1 MQQPTEALSSII
13 INDSSFYTIMTI
25 ILVPSQ
31 HLVTLTAVS
40 EHLIMKLMLGTQFDY
55 LLTEV

>member
-1 MQQPTEALSSII
+1 
-13 INDSSFYTIMTI
+13 MTI

-40 EHLIMKLMLGTQFDY
+40 EHLIMKIMLGTQFDY
-55 LLTEV
+55 LLTEVQWCEKPKTYTL